1 MCTVYKGCRGSHGAG
16 AEEGLCFSCGRT
28 HFLIAHLH
36 KRSAPT
42 LGQPGAAGPPEALA
56 KRNCPPH
63 FVRGSGIRV
72 PWRNLKPTHG
82 VPPL

>member
-1 MCTVYKGCRGSHGAG
+1 MCTVYKGCRGSHGA
-16 AEEGLCFSCGRT
+16 EEGLCLSCGRT

-56 KRNCPPH
+56 KAKLPSSLRQGIWDPCP
-63 FVRGSGIRV
+63 VEES
-72 PWRNLKPTHG
+72 
-82 VPPL
+82 